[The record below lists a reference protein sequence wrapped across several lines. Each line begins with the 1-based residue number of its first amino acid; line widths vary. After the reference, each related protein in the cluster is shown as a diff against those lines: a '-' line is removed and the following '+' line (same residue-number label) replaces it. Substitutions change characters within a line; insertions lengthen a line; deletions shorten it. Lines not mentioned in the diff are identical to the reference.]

1 MIKLLK
7 DKFNSMEKEV
17 KKIMNGGFLFSFLVC
32 MISMALLI
40 AYEINAN
47 LDLYYIGLSVFRLSL
62 FFAVEFF
69 ICAFA
74 IDTIKKQIC

>member
-7 DKFNSMEKEV
+7 DKFNSMEDKI
-17 KKIMNGGFLFSFLVC
+17 KKILHSGFIFSFVIC
-32 MISMALLI
+32 MIGISLLI
-40 AYEINAN
+40 AYDFNSN
-47 LDLYYIGLSVFRLSL
+47 LDLYYIGLSLFRLSL